1 MSIERRDQSID
12 SRDAADIQAEV
23 DDKVASPAP
32 DEEQKGDRWHIWLEI
47 VITAMLALAT
57 VGTAWSGY
65 QAARWGGVQSV
76 FYTQAGARRV
86 ESVRASNEANSLF
99 FLDVWMFGQWV
110 NATID
115 GNEDQ
120 ARFYESRFR
129 EEFRPAFDA
138 WWATDPVNNPDA
150 PPGPLGMDEYVLS
163 SAVLAEE
170 LQTEAGELFDKGG
183 EANQQSDDYIL
194 NTVILASVLFLA
206 GIASRFSWLPAQVG
220 IAFLSAVML
229 AIGFYNIINYPIA

>member
-1 MSIERRDQSID
+1 MSTKTVGQSVD
-12 SRDAADIQAEV
+12 SEDAGNRQAEI
-23 DDKVASPAP
+23 DDKATSPAVH
-32 DEEQKGDRWHIWLEI
+32 DEAKGDRWHVWLE
-47 VITAMLALAT
+47 VIITTMLAFAT

-65 QAARWGGVQSV
+65 QAARWGGVQSE

-99 FLDVWMFGQWV
+99 FLDVWMYGQWV

-129 EEFRPAFDA
+129 DELIPAFDA

-150 PPGPLGMDEYVLS
+150 PPGPFGMDEYVLS

-170 LQTEAGELFDKGG
+170 LQMEAEALFEKGG

-206 GIASRFSWLPAQVG
+206 GIASRFSWFPAQIG
-220 IAFLSAVML
+220 IAFLSGAML
-229 AIGFYNIINYPIA
+229 LIGYYNIFSYPIA